1 MRRAVTFL
9 QQAGEEVPA
18 VRGILTSMIEPPRIV
33 TLSARPIAVIPLL
46 IPREQMPQVFG
57 PAVGELVSTVQAQ
70 KLGPTGPVFA
80 HHLRMVPG
88 RWDFELGV
96 PVSAPVKPSG
106 RVTPG
111 TWRAMRAART
121 VHHGGYEGLPG
132 AWPELE
138 RWIAAKGLAEAEDF
152 WEVYTV
158 APDSA
163 SDPAEYRTE
172 LIRPLRD

>member
-70 KLGPTGPVFA
+70 KLRADGAGLRAPPSDGPGPVG
-80 HHLRMVPG
+80 LRARGPG
-88 RWDFELGV
+88 LG
-96 PVSAPVKPSG
+96 AG
-106 RVTPG
+106 DR
-111 TWRAMRAART
+111 R
-121 VHHGGYEGLPG
+121 
-132 AWPELE
+132 
-138 RWIAAKGLAEAEDF
+138 
-152 WEVYTV
+152 
-158 APDSA
+158 
-163 SDPAEYRTE
+163 PAG
-172 LIRPLRD
+172 